1 MRRGLGKADCIA
13 IQCPAKPRYDHCSSD
28 TARRRWA
35 GRAGGRRRGQG
46 SRLGA
51 GCAWGAGLGAQAGAC
66 KRAAA
71 GGERRWAGARARRQ
85 ARGRTPASRAHR
97 RQAAGAG
104 GTGVRALGSR
114 GRARQAAG
122 AWQGAAGVRPER
134 WARGL
139 ALGYALGVLDLFL
152 ARFNSVFS

>member
-1 MRRGLGKADCIA
+1 MQYSA
-13 IQCPAKPRYDHCSSD
+13 QPSHD
-28 TARRRWA
+28 TTTVAATRHA
-35 GRAGGRRRGQG
+35 
-46 SRLGA
+46 
-51 GCAWGAGLGAQAGAC
+51 GAGLGAQEGVGGGRARGWVLGVRGALGWARRQAHANARQQAGS
-66 KRAAA
+66 
-71 GGERRWAGARARRQ
+71 AGARARRQ

-122 AWQGAAGVRPER
+122 AWQGAAGARPER

-152 ARFNSVFS
+152 ARFDSVFS